1 MPYNRPIKTIASIGG
16 SFANRYVLKEVIS
29 SDVIPTEKSN
39 GDALIEGDYWYDT
52 TNSNLYLFIVD
63 QFVLVGGPG
72 TTAGQQSQID
82 SLSIL
87 INANT
92 ESLLANTEVDESQGL
107 MINNNT
113 SSIGD
118 LGQQINDIK
127 GRLDALEAPENIE

>member
-29 SDVIPTEKSN
+29 SDTIPTEKSN

-72 TTAGQQSQID
+72 TTAGQQSEID

-92 ESLLANTEVDESQGL
+92 EVDESQGI

-113 SSIGD
+113 SSIVD
-118 LGQQINDIK
+118 LGGQINDIK
-127 GRLDALEAPENIE
+127 DRLDLLESPENNE